1 MRKVAVLVLIL
12 VTFSFLSA
20 SFAQADRNNDYQTIK
35 KAVKEN
41 PGYQAGK
48 EVKWFKVLITDANT
62 NKDRVKVT
70 IPISLIELF
79 LKCAKNKHWRID
91 DDLECD
97 IDIEAIFKELKELG
111 PMALIEVYDEG
122 EIIKV
127 WLE

>member
-1 MRKVAVLVLIL
+1 MKKIAVLVLIL

-20 SFAQADRNNDYQTIK
+20 NFALADRNNDYQTIK

-91 DDLECD
+91 DEFECD